1 MVSSKQL
8 LAWHAGGSEA
18 SLRKLFAEAV
28 QLAQTQPL
36 LLYIKSVEQLGP
48 RRSSADAHGSR
59 LCTQLLTLLD
69 GAFRQKGMAPI
80 CPQLHEAIS
89 VL

>member
-1 MVSSKQL
+1 MVSFKQL
-8 LAWHAGGSEA
+8 LACHAGGSEA

-28 QLAQTQPL
+28 QLARTQPL

-48 RRSSADAHGSR
+48 RRSNADAHGSR

-69 GAFRQKGMAPI
+69 GAFRQKGMASI
-80 CPQLHEAIS
+80 RPQLDEAFII
-89 VL
+89 L